1 MDNINPLTIDL
12 SKISKKDN
20 PKIGSKAANLG
31 ELLRNKITVPQGFVL
46 TTEAYSLFLE
56 FNKLN
61 NLIEVEL
68 SKIDYKNVDSIDECA
83 KKVQDAI
90 KESMIPLEIINEIKQ
105 KYEDLS
111 LDNVAVR
118 SSATAEDLPTA
129 SFAGQYDTFL
139 NLKNL
144 DDVLEGIKECY
155 ASAWTSRSI
164 SYRYENQISHSKVKF
179 AVIVQGMIQATCA
192 GVLFTVDP
200 VFMSSSEL
208 VIESNF
214 GLGESVVSGI
224 TSPDRF
230 KIHRKGKALKIVD
243 KQISCKKIAIHSIS
257 SEDKSGIEHIELN
270 EDEGM
275 KCSLSDN
282 QIIELSKLGI
292 KVERAFGNPQDI
304 EWAIDDKNQIYL
316 LQSRPIT
323 SLKEE
328 IVEEIYWS
336 RGYSDDYWNDPVT
349 PLFFDI
355 LGDPLT
361 KIVNMELNSIMGYKH
376 MSSNLLKLYSG
387 HVYFNL
393 DVLKRK
399 VENEIPKFMRNEDL
413 LNYFPDD
420 SSPYGKAFIKEL
432 PFHLLRR
439 IVAEL
444 RIKIFDP
451 NGSITKTAEKYY
463 EWSGKEFEP
472 YCDYFDSQLDIL
484 TGTGNLQ
491 SLMSLVLEL
500 EKKMIPHFRLIRYG
514 IPVHNIG
521 MNLMVQYLLAKFLG
535 VKESSRYYPVL
546 ISGLDH
552 KLTET
557 NDEIHY
563 LSSIIQESPEVKS
576 LILEYDSDRLMELM
590 ASEREPNIQV
600 FVKELERFLKK
611 YGDRGFTREIF
622 YPRWKEAPQYLF
634 DILKTLVMG
643 LEEKVDFKKLKIKT
657 LDYRK
662 KVEKYIENK
671 LRSKRFGLIK
681 WKLLSKIL
689 DFSRK
694 YIIFREEQ
702 RFNLDRWISRNRRIY
717 LEIGRCFTAKGILNE
732 PMDIFFLY
740 KKEIEKI
747 FLNILDSEAKTIIQ
761 QRKDEFFEFE
771 YTIPPKFLCGS
782 REFDD
787 TMKYTEDS
795 TSFKGIPAS
804 HGRRTG
810 KIRILLKIE
819 ELTTVQGGEILV
831 VPKTDPGWTP
841 VFSKISGLIT
851 ETGGVLSHGAVVS
864 REYGIPAVTNVPN
877 ACNLFKTGQ
886 VVTING
892 YTGSITIKN

>member
-1 MDNINPLTIDL
+1 MANIYPLTMDL
-12 SKISKKDN
+12 SKISKKDS

-31 ELLRNKITVPQGFVL
+31 ELIRNKISVPQGFVV

-56 FNKLN
+56 FNELN
-61 NLIEVEL
+61 KLIEVEL
-68 SKIDYKNVDSIDECA
+68 SKIDYNNIDSVDECA
-83 KKVQDAI
+83 KKVQEAI
-90 KESMIPLEIINEIKQ
+90 KESMIPPEIIDEIKH
-105 KYEDLS
+105 KYESLS
-111 LDNVAVR
+111 LDIVAVR

-144 DDVLEGIKECY
+144 DDVLQGIKECY
-155 ASAWTSRSI
+155 ASLWTSRAI
-164 SYRYENQISHSKVKF
+164 AYRHENQISHSDVKL
-179 AVIVQGMIQATCA
+179 AAIVQGMIQATCA

-200 VFMSSSEL
+200 ISMNSSEL
-208 VIESNF
+208 LIESNF
-214 GLGESVVSGI
+214 GLGESIVSGI
-224 TSPDRF
+224 SSPDRF
-230 KIHRKGKALKIVD
+230 KIIRKGKALKIVD
-243 KQISCKKIAIHSIS
+243 KQISCKKIAIQAIKT
-257 SEDKSGIEHIELN
+257 ENKSGVEHIELN
-270 EDEGM
+270 EDESM

-292 KVERAFGNPQDI
+292 IVEQSFGSPQDI
-304 EWAIDDKNQIYL
+304 EWAIDNKNHIYL

-336 RGYSDDYWNDPVT
+336 RGYSDDYWNDPTT

-355 LGDPLT
+355 LGEPLT
-361 KIVNMELNSIMGYKH
+361 KIVNIELNSIMGYKH
-376 MSSNLLKLYSG
+376 MHSNFLKLYSG

-413 LNYFPDD
+413 LNYFPEG
-420 SSPYGKAFIKEL
+420 SGPYGKASMKKL

-463 EWSGKEFEP
+463 EWSEKEFEP
-472 YCDYFDSQLDIL
+472 YCVDFDAQLDTL
-484 TGTGNLQ
+484 TGTGNLK

-521 MNLMVQYLLAKFLG
+521 MNLMVQYLLTKFLG

-563 LSSIIQESPEVKS
+563 LTSIIQESPEVKS
-576 LILEYDSDRLMELM
+576 LILEYDSDRLLELM
-590 ASEREPNIQV
+590 ASERDPNIQV
-600 FVKELERFLKK
+600 FFKELERFLKE
-611 YGDRGFTREIF
+611 YGDRGFTREVF
-622 YPRWKEAPQYLF
+622 YPRWREAPQYLF

-643 LEEKVDFKKLKIKT
+643 IEEKVDFKKLKIKT
-657 LDYRK
+657 LDYRE
-662 KVEKYIENK
+662 KVEKHIEGK
-671 LRSKRFGLIK
+671 IRSKRFGLIK

-717 LEIGRCFTAKGILNE
+717 LEIGRYFTSNGIINE
-732 PMDIFFLY
+732 PMDIFFLHN
-740 KKEIEKI
+740 KEIKKI
-747 FLNILDSEAKTIIQ
+747 SSNQLDFNAKNLIQ
-761 QRKDEFFEFE
+761 QRKDEFFKFE
-771 YTIPPKFLCGS
+771 YTVPPKFLCGS

-787 TMKYTEDS
+787 TVKYTEDS
-795 TSFKGIPAS
+795 TSFQGIPAS
-804 HGRRTG
+804 HGIITA
-810 KIRILLKIE
+810 KIRVLFKIE
-819 ELTTVQGGEILV
+819 ELQTIQAGEILV

-886 VVTING
+886 VVSING
-892 YTGSITIKN
+892 YTGSIILKN